1 MHVIAAKAVALGEAL
16 QPSFKEYGQKILT
29 NAQALAEELL
39 AAGFHLV
46 SGGTDNHL
54 ILVNLTSKGLTGKY
68 AEHRLDSIGIT
79 CNKNA
84 VAFDTQ
90 SPFISGIRLGSPA
103 MTTRGFGPEDM
114 RQVAKA
120 IDLAL
125 SYGEDEAKLQQAAAI
140 VKELCAAHPLYPELD

>member
-1 MHVIAAKAVALGEAL
+1 M
-16 QPSFKEYGQKILT
+16 P
-29 NAQALAEELL
+29 
-39 AAGFHLV
+39 
-46 SGGTDNHL
+46 
-54 ILVNLTSKGLTGKY
+54 
-68 AEHRLDSIGIT
+68 
-79 CNKNA
+79 
-84 VAFDTQ
+84 FDTQ
-90 SPFISGIRLGSPA
+90 SPFITSGIRLGSPA